1 MQLPAN
7 QRRGW
12 LRAHRKLVLV
22 LWLGLAVSG
31 ALMGFALMRSSDAV
45 KLAIATAKSN
55 PALVERLGQPLKTG
69 WFVAGSIEI
78 TPASGHAELAI
89 PVSGP
94 KGRGTIYAE
103 ARKRAGALALEH
115 ASVWRRRKR
124 YKTRPV
130 GGRSNARSDLSPSMI
145 PAILTKQTRVYC
157 SVCCK
162 HEKLSPLREFFCLG
176 PKSSF
181 S

>member
-1 MQLPAN
+1 
-7 QRRGW
+7 
-12 LRAHRKLVLV
+12 
-22 LWLGLAVSG
+22 
-31 ALMGFALMRSSDAV
+31 MGFALMRSSDAV

-103 ARKRAGALALEH
+103 ARKRAGL
-115 ASVWRRRKR
+115 WRLNMLQF
-124 YKTRPV
+124 
-130 GGRSNARSDLSPSMI
+130 GGEESDIRLDLLVADQTPDPISP
-145 PAILTKQTRVYC
+145 PQ
-157 SVCCK
+157 
-162 HEKLSPLREFFCLG
+162 
-176 PKSSF
+176 
-181 S
+181 

>member
-103 ARKRAGALALEH
+103 ARKRAGL
-115 ASVWRRRKR
+115 WRLNMLQF
-124 YKTRPV
+124 
-130 GGRSNARSDLSPSMI
+130 GGEESDIRLDLLVADQTPDPISP
-145 PAILTKQTRVYC
+145 PQ
-157 SVCCK
+157 
-162 HEKLSPLREFFCLG
+162 
-176 PKSSF
+176 
-181 S
+181 

>member
-103 ARKRAGALALEH
+103 ARKRAGL
-115 ASVWRRRKR
+115 WRLNMLQF
-124 YKTRPV
+124 
-130 GGRSNARSDLSPSMI
+130 GGEESDIRLDLFVADQTPDPISP
-145 PAILTKQTRVYC
+145 PQ
-157 SVCCK
+157 
-162 HEKLSPLREFFCLG
+162 
-176 PKSSF
+176 
-181 S
+181 

>member
-103 ARKRAGALALEH
+103 ARKRAGL
-115 ASVWRRRKR
+115 WRLNMLQF
-124 YKTRPV
+124 
-130 GGRSNARSDLSPSMI
+130 GGEESDIRLDLLVADQMPDPISP
-145 PAILTKQTRVYC
+145 PQ
-157 SVCCK
+157 
-162 HEKLSPLREFFCLG
+162 
-176 PKSSF
+176 
-181 S
+181 